1 MRVNSTTSPA
11 AGPGSL
17 FNRLDPDLP
26 PLRSRTGKALA
37 GDRVRAIKTNLEQ
50 LLNTRRGSSQ
60 SCPDLGLPDMND
72 AAVGPLE
79 LRTQICHDIR
89 EMVARYEPRVRVV
102 DVHPVAADEHSPG
115 LCFRLHCQVPLVD
128 AAEQVEID
136 LLVHQRQQRILVL

>member
-1 MRVNSTTSPA
+1 MRVNSSMPSA
-11 AGPGSL
+11 PGQGSL
-17 FNRLDPDLP
+17 FQRLDPDLP
-26 PLRSRTGKALA
+26 PLRSHTGKLPA
-37 GDRVRAIKTNLEQ
+37 RERIQAIKTNLEQ
-50 LLNTRRGSSQ
+50 LLNTRRGGSQ

-72 AAVGPLE
+72 AALGPLE
-79 LRTQICHDIR
+79 LRSQICQEIR

-102 DVHPVAADEHSPG
+102 AVHPVAGEEQSPG

>member
-1 MRVNSTTSPA
+1 MSGNSSRPSV
-11 AGPGSL
+11 AGLGSL
-17 FNRLDPDLP
+17 FQRLDPDLP
-26 PLRSRTGKALA
+26 PLRSRTGKAPA
-37 GDRVRAIKTNLEQ
+37 RERVQAIKTNLEQ
-50 LLNTRRGSSQ
+50 LLNTRRGGSQ

-72 AAVGPLE
+72 AALGPLE
-79 LRTQICHDIR
+79 LRSQICQDIR

-102 DVHPVAADEHSPG
+102 AVHPVAVDEQSPG